1 MKTLYLNLGM
11 GAAGDML
18 TAALFEL
25 LSDTDKE
32 KALEAL
38 KELNI
43 PGVEFVPERSEKC
56 GIVGT
61 HMSVIVNGTEES
73 EEMFAHS
80 HAHTHD
86 HEHSHDHDHDHEH
99 PHTHDHDNN
108 HDHEHSHDHEHDHS
122 ACEAGSAEASDNI
135 VAEADKNES
144 AENAKVKMNL
154 PDDVRADFREIYRII
169 GKAES
174 KAHGVPVKQIH
185 FHEVGEIDA
194 VADISAAC
202 LLMRMIAPEQVIA
215 SPVNVGWG
223 QVRCAHGI
231 MPVPTPATANI
242 LKNVPIYNNNIK
254 GELCTPT
261 GAALLKHFV
270 TTFGPMPQ
278 MKVSKIGYGMG
289 KKDFEAANCVVA
301 MLGETD

>member
-1 MKTLYLNLGM
+1 MGKKTLYLNCGM

-25 LSDTDKE
+25 LTKE
-32 KALEAL
+32 QKEEAL
-38 KELNI
+38 KKLEELKI
-43 PGVEFVPERSEKC
+43 PGVSFVPERSEKC

-61 HMSVIVNGTEES
+61 HMSVVINGKEES
-73 EEMFAHS
+73 EDTLCDKPASDVNASDASAAQSQSDAEQSSDA
-80 HAHTHD
+80 A
-86 HEHSHDHDHDHEH
+86 
-99 PHTHDHDNN
+99 N
-108 HDHEHSHDHEHDHS
+108 HDT
-122 ACEAGSAEASDNI
+122 ASD
-135 VAEADKNES
+135 
-144 AENAKVKMNL
+144 AKKSLNL
-154 PDDVRADFREIYRII
+154 PPVIKEHFREVYKII

-194 VADISAAC
+194 VADISAVC
-202 LLMRMIAPEQVIA
+202 LLMDMLSPDQVIA

-223 QVRCAHGI
+223 HVRCAHGI

-242 LKNVPIYNNNIK
+242 LKDAPIYNNMIK

-270 TTFGPMPQ
+270 NEFGPMPQ
-278 MKVSKIGYGMG
+278 MKVKRIGYGMG

-301 MLGETD
+301 MLGETV

>member
-1 MKTLYLNLGM
+1 MGKKTLYLNCGM

-25 LSDTDKE
+25 LTKE
-32 KALEAL
+32 QKEEAL
-38 KELNI
+38 KKLEELKI
-43 PGVEFVPERSEKC
+43 PGVSFVPERSEKC

-61 HMSVIVNGTEES
+61 HMSVVINGKEEDEDTLCDKSASDISASAGSDASSQEEAAKASAAGAESTEQPS
-73 EEMFAHS
+73 EEAKQG
-80 HAHTHD
+80 D
-86 HEHSHDHDHDHEH
+86 
-99 PHTHDHDNN
+99 
-108 HDHEHSHDHEHDHS
+108 
-122 ACEAGSAEASDNI
+122 AS
-135 VAEADKNES
+135 
-144 AENAKVKMNL
+144 NAKKSMNL
-154 PDDVRADFREIYRII
+154 PPVIKEHFREVYKII

-194 VADISAAC
+194 VADISAVC
-202 LLMRMIAPEQVIA
+202 LLMDMLSPDQVIA

-223 QVRCAHGI
+223 HVRCAHGI

-242 LKNVPIYNNNIK
+242 LKDVPIYNNMIK

-270 TTFGPMPQ
+270 TEFGPMPQ
-278 MKVSKIGYGMG
+278 MKVKRIGYGMG

-301 MLGETD
+301 MLGETV

>member
-25 LSDTDKE
+25 LSDSDKE

-61 HMSVIVNGTEES
+61 HMNVIVNGTEEG

-86 HEHSHDHDHDHEH
+86 HEHSHDH
-99 PHTHDHDNN
+99 
-108 HDHEHSHDHEHDHS
+108 EHDHS
-122 ACEAGSAEASDNI
+122 ACEADSAEASDNI
-135 VAEADKNES
+135 AAEADKNES

-261 GAALLKHFV
+261 GAALIKHFV

>member
-25 LSDTDKE
+25 LSDSDKE

-61 HMSVIVNGTEES
+61 HISVIVNGTEEG

-86 HEHSHDHDHDHEH
+86 HEHSHDH
-99 PHTHDHDNN
+99 
-108 HDHEHSHDHEHDHS
+108 EHDHS
-122 ACEAGSAEASDNI
+122 ACEADSAEASDNI
-135 VAEADKNES
+135 AAEADKNES

-261 GAALLKHFV
+261 GAALIKHFV

>member
-18 TAALFEL
+18 TAALYEL
-25 LSDTDKE
+25 LSDADKE

-61 HMSVIVNGTEES
+61 HMSVIVNGTEEG
-73 EEMFAHS
+73 EETVA
-80 HAHTHD
+80 TGD
-86 HEHSHDHDHDHEH
+86 
-99 PHTHDHDNN
+99 
-108 HDHEHSHDHEHDHS
+108 S
-122 ACEAGSAEASDNI
+122 AANETSQESGTGAAEKT
-135 VAEADKNES
+135 EG

-154 PDDVRADFREIYRII
+154 PQEV
-169 GKAES
+169 

-194 VADISAAC
+194 VADISAFC
-202 LLMRMIAPEQVIA
+202 LLIRMIAPDQVIA

-242 LKNVPIYNNNIK
+242 LKNVPIYNNQIK

-270 TTFGPMPQ
+270 TAFGAMPQ
-278 MKVSKIGYGMG
+278 MRVSRIGYGMG

>member
-1 MKTLYLNLGM
+1 MGKKTLYLNCGM

-25 LSDTDKE
+25 LTKE
-32 KALEAL
+32 QKEEAL
-38 KELNI
+38 KKLEELKI
-43 PGVEFVPERSEKC
+43 PGVSFVPERSEKC

-61 HMSVIVNGTEES
+61 HMSVVINGKEEEAEMASAAEAESTEQSSDE
-73 EEMFAHS
+73 A
-80 HAHTHD
+80 
-86 HEHSHDHDHDHEH
+86 
-99 PHTHDHDNN
+99 N
-108 HDHEHSHDHEHDHS
+108 HD
-122 ACEAGSAEASDNI
+122 AASD
-135 VAEADKNES
+135 
-144 AENAKVKMNL
+144 AKKSLNL
-154 PDDVRADFREIYRII
+154 PPVIKEHFREVYKII

-194 VADISAAC
+194 VADISAVC
-202 LLMRMIAPEQVIA
+202 LLMDMLSPDQVIA

-223 QVRCAHGI
+223 HVRCAHGI

-242 LKNVPIYNNNIK
+242 LKDVPIYNNMIK

-270 TTFGPMPQ
+270 NEFGPMPQ
-278 MKVSKIGYGMG
+278 MKVKRIGYGMG

-301 MLGETD
+301 MLGETV

>member
-18 TAALFEL
+18 TAALYEL
-25 LSDTDKE
+25 LSDADKE

-61 HMSVIVNGTEES
+61 HMSVIVNGTEEG
-73 EEMFAHS
+73 EETVA
-80 HAHTHD
+80 TGD
-86 HEHSHDHDHDHEH
+86 
-99 PHTHDHDNN
+99 
-108 HDHEHSHDHEHDHS
+108 S
-122 ACEAGSAEASDNI
+122 AANETSQESGTGAAEKT
-135 VAEADKNES
+135 EG

-154 PDDVRADFREIYRII
+154 PQEVKADFREVYRII

-194 VADISAAC
+194 VADISAFC
-202 LLMRMIAPEQVIA
+202 LLIRMIAPDQVIA

-242 LKNVPIYNNNIK
+242 LKNVPIYNNQIK

-270 TTFGPMPQ
+270 TAFGAMPQ
-278 MKVSKIGYGMG
+278 MRVSRIGYGMG

>member
-25 LSDTDKE
+25 LSDSDKE

-61 HMSVIVNGTEES
+61 HMSVIVNGTEEG

-86 HEHSHDHDHDHEH
+86 HEHSHDH
-99 PHTHDHDNN
+99 
-108 HDHEHSHDHEHDHS
+108 EHDHS
-122 ACEAGSAEASDNI
+122 ACEADSAEASDNI
-135 VAEADKNES
+135 AAEADKNES

>member
-18 TAALFEL
+18 TAALYEL
-25 LSDTDKE
+25 LTDEEKQ

-38 KELNI
+38 KELEI
-43 PGVEFVPERSEKC
+43 PGVRFVPERSEKC

-61 HMSVIVNGTEES
+61 HMSVLVNGKEED
-73 EEMFAHS
+73 EELLS
-80 HAHTHD
+80 
-86 HEHSHDHDHDHEH
+86 
-99 PHTHDHDNN
+99 
-108 HDHEHSHDHEHDHS
+108 
-122 ACEAGSAEASDNI
+122 
-135 VAEADKNES
+135 KNES
-144 AENAKVKMNL
+144 SGEASAEGKETEDAKTKMNL
-154 PDDVRADFREIYRII
+154 PDSVRSNFREVYKII
-169 GKAES
+169 GRAES
-174 KAHGVPVKQIH
+174 KAHGVPVKQVH

-194 VADISAAC
+194 VADISAVC
-202 LLMRMIAPEQVIA
+202 LLLEMIAPERIVA

-242 LKNVPIYNNNIK
+242 LKGVPIYNNQIK

-270 TTFGPMPQ
+270 DEFGAMPQ

-301 MLGETD
+301 MLGESA